1 MLPPYSQRTRYS
13 DRPLPVLAG
22 LQCNYQYNV
31 QRTRWAQILE
41 DTRLVRAF
49 AALLL
54 LLATGLAAC
63 LLAPLGAA
71 SRFFS
76 FVAFNPRS
84 PYQAGAVVASLWG
97 WRLDALV
104 SGLLGIA
111 ICGVGVAIRDA
122 YQGAHP
128 LNSLP
133 ISLRC
138 RIPTCARHHRYHSAF
153 LPLLS
158 CLLGSPPPHD
168 PHMGREVALR
178 DRQQR
183 RAHLPRV
190 CAFGCVVA
198 ARQAHKMSS
207 ELSKTLLTKWG
218 TMILEVHR

>member
-1 MLPPYSQRTRYS
+1 M
-13 DRPLPVLAG
+13 
-22 LQCNYQYNV
+22 
-31 QRTRWAQILE
+31 
-41 DTRLVRAF
+41 RAF

-54 LLATGLAAC
+54 LLATGVAAC

-138 RIPTCARHHRYHSAF
+138 RIPTCARHLIATTLHSYLCIPDRLAAHRHMTHTWAAG
-153 LPLLS
+153 LLS
-158 CLLGSPPPHD
+158 AIASND
-168 PHMGREVALR
+168 ERIFRVFAL
-178 DRQQR
+178 
-183 RAHLPRV
+183 
-190 CAFGCVVA
+190 FGCVVA
-198 ARQAHKMSS
+198 ARQAHEMSS

-218 TMILEVHR
+218 TMILEVRR